1 MTTDFVKVIYK
12 EEKYVYLWIMFLILL
27 VISFIFIGFKKYEQ
41 SNYYVGYFENNSVS
55 FLIEEEKLTN
65 LPKKV
70 YLDNK
75 KYEFRIGSISEEY
88 VFENNIRYRLVTLI
102 SNFKT
107 NSSVVDIKFMY
118 EKTYLFNEILK
129 IVKGGWFYKI
139 K

>member
-88 VFENNIRYRLVTLI
+88 VFENNNRYRLVTLI

>member
-27 VISFIFIGFKKYEQ
+27 VISFVFIGFKKYEQ

-75 KYEFRIGSISEEY
+75 KYEFRIESISEEY

>member
-88 VFENNIRYRLVTLI
+88 VFENNNRYRLVTI
-102 SNFKT
+102 ITNF
-107 NSSVVDIKFMY
+107 
-118 EKTYLFNEILK
+118 
-129 IVKGGWFYKI
+129 
-139 K
+139 